1 MDTKQAI
8 ISFIDILLRVPSLF
22 ILDEVFQSSLSDLGL
37 YPCVLLP
44 LHKEADFDN
53 VTGESNH
60 TLSKPHHSVANY
72 DSAIFGNLSENLAN
86 VIEYGMSSPLSGVID
101 DVINY
106 GICGAIIQILLLSS
120 GIRRLSMS

>member
-22 ILDEVFQSSLSDLGL
+22 VLDEVFQSCLSDLGL
-37 YPCVLLP
+37 YPCTLLP

-53 VTGESNH
+53 VTGEANH
-60 TLSKPHHSVANY
+60 TLLKPHHSVANY
-72 DSAIFGNLSENLAN
+72 DSAIFGNLSENLVN
-86 VIEYGMSSPLSGVID
+86 VIEYGMYSPFSVVID

-106 GICGAIIQILLLSS
+106 GICGAIIQIILLLS
-120 GIRRLSMS
+120 GIFFIK